1 MSGIPK
7 SWTTLTDIH
16 RLFIQPHQTNS
27 LEVTE
32 FCAVTT
38 LLNLPLSGIPKS
50 WTTLTDIHR
59 LFIQPH
65 QTNSLE
71 VTEFCAVTTLLNL
84 FWTAQQLE
92 ETKF

>member
-1 MSGIPK
+1 M
-7 SWTTLTDIH
+7 
-16 RLFIQPHQTNS
+16 
-27 LEVTE
+27 
-32 FCAVTT
+32 
-38 LLNLPLSGIPKS
+38 SGIPKS